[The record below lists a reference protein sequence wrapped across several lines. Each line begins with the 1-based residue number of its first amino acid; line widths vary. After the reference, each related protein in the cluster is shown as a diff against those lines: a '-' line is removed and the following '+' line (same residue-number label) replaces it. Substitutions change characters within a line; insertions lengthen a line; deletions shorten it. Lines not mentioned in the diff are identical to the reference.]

1 MAAEANAL
9 YERLARTQ
17 ALIALTRRRAPFA
30 MLQPLNPA
38 NANLI
43 VNINGNLVHR
53 DEAGVSPFD
62 SAVQNGDAVWEG
74 LRLYD
79 GRIFRLRQHLDR
91 LRRSAEM
98 LRYESFPTDEHI
110 VEQLK
115 RTLCAN
121 NMRDGV
127 HIRLTVSRG
136 VKYTSGLD
144 PRINTRGCS
153 LFILAEHKP
162 PVYDQQRGITLI
174 TSKIRR
180 PLANVLDQHIHS
192 CNQLTSIL
200 AKLEAN
206 AAGADDALMLDVDGF
221 VAETNATHVF
231 IVTGGV
237 VETPT
242 TRACP
247 EGITRAAVL
256 ELCARARHP
265 APRARH
271 HPGRARGGGRSLLHR
286 HHGRACAGHPHRRH
300 DLQRRRTGA
309 RCAGG
314 YPELFPPA
322 HRRPARRIA
331 GRRLRAARATC
342 ASSAPRNASDLTELH
357 VVLSRLFDASW

>member
-1 MAAEANAL
+1 
-9 YERLARTQ
+9 
-17 ALIALTRRRAPFA
+17 

-43 VNINGNLVHR
+43 VNINGRLVHR

-79 GRIFRLRQHLDR
+79 GRIFRLRQHLHR

-98 LRYESFPTDEHI
+98 LGYERFPNDNDIT
-110 VEQLK
+110 EQLK
-115 RTLCAN
+115 RTLSAN

-127 HIRLTVSRG
+127 HVRLTVSRG
-136 VKYTSGLD
+136 IKYTSGLD

-162 PVYDQQRGITLI
+162 PVYDQRRGVTLI

-180 PLANVLDQHIHS
+180 PPANVLDQHIHS

-206 AAGADDALMLDVDGF
+206 AAGADDALMLDVDGL

-231 IVTGGV
+231 MVTKGV

-256 ELCARARHP
+256 ELCARHAI
-265 APRARH
+265 
-271 HPGRARGGGRSLLHR
+271 
-286 HHGRACAGHPHRRH
+286 PHRVR
-300 DLQRRRTGA
+300 DITPAELAEADEVFCTGTMGELA
-309 RCAGG
+309 TVVRIDGTIYNAGEPG
-314 YPELFPPA
+314 PMC
-322 HRRPARRIA
+322 
-331 GRRLRAARATC
+331 RRL
-342 ASSAPRNASDLTELH
+342 SDLFRELTADPREGWP
-357 VVLSRLFDASW
+357 VDD